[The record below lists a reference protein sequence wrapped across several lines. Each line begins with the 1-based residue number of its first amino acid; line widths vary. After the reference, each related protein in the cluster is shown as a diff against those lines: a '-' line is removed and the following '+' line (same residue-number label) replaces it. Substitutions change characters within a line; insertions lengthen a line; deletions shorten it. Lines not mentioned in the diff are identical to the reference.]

1 MKPFLGNFYR
11 HLAIFSGHT
20 DPGLATLLHENNFVG
35 GVKIGKTVQQFRKF
49 FQLFFSQ
56 RKVHYT
62 GLQFRESCISRILH
76 FANAIRHCIA
86 LRWHS
91 LLRFLLLFNYASGDN
106 YYWKHFLIYLLLNK
120 TFAKKWMDS
129 NTFYWCWKTV
139 WWRHPIGHLITAIR
153 VEVGLKTLAT
163 AVPTTI

>member
-1 MKPFLGNFYR
+1 MKSFLGNFYW
-11 HLAIFSGHT
+11 HLAIFFWSHWSR
-20 DPGLATLLHENNFVG
+20 ASYFVAW
-35 GVKIGKTVQQFRKF
+35 KQFRRWRKNWQNGPTVSKVFPIIF
-49 FQLFFSQ
+49 FATKGTLH
-56 RKVHYT
+56 RIA
-62 GLQFRESCISRILH
+62 ISRILH